1 MEGAQKTKFWNSVKS
16 KFGSTCPVSKNKA
29 SSIGS
34 SVRTIVSF
42 ADRQIGTTIKYKLFN
57 LYVDFQKA
65 VYVDCNYTEGLA
77 NIPMKFNDA
86 VYGDEDETYT
96 VFMTPG
102 MLLTLVLCFASAQH
116 IFN

>member
-1 MEGAQKTKFWNSVKS
+1 MIFGA
-16 KFGSTCPVSKNKA
+16 KNA
-29 SSIGS
+29 I
-34 SVRTIVSF
+34 
-42 ADRQIGTTIKYKLFN
+42 ADRQIGTTVKYKLFN

-86 VYGDEDETYT
+86 VYGSEDETYT

-102 MLLTLVLCFASAQH
+102 MLLT
-116 IFN
+116 